1 MLCSRSHPVSNRLPS
16 LKKAM
21 NIFPEK
27 GGEGHWLPVWEMCV
41 SKGYHFARPIA
52 LFPNTNP
59 GWLA

>member
-1 MLCSRSHPVSNRLPS
+1 MLPFASR
-16 LKKAM
+16 LKPASKPQKAM

-41 SKGYHFARPIA
+41 SKGYHFAWPIA
-52 LFPNTNP
+52 LFPDTNP